1 MPRAFN
7 EAQTFIPPDNAL
19 TDSADL
25 QKLQEAERRQRGLAV
40 QADLVSPPLLIA
52 AHQALK
58 LRQGQTDRT
67 PGLRPLAVHADVL
80 L

>member
-1 MPRAFN
+1 MVFPVKLTLAMPCALTKA
-7 EAQTFIPPDNAL
+7 ETLIPPDNAL

-40 QADLVSPPLLIA
+40 QAYLVSPPLLVP

-58 LRQGQTDRT
+58 LRQGQTDRA
-67 PGLRPLAVHADVL
+67 PGL
-80 L
+80 